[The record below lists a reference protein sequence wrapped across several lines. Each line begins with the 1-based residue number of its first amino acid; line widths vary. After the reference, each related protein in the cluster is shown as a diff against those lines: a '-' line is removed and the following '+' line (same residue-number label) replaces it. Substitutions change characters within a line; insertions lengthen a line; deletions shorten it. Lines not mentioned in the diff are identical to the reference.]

1 MVSRIR
7 PTDRGGDAMPSR
19 MATWAVGLGIAAI
32 GLGAQPPGVA
42 ATPVQEPET
51 AVERASYPAR
61 ERSTPATA
69 WSTAQTRATLR
80 RYCVACH
87 NARLRTAGLALVGLD
102 PGRAGDHPDVWEKV
116 VAKLRTGA
124 MPPAGRPR
132 PERSTYAAVAAS
144 LEAALDRAAAADPEP
159 GRKAAHRLNRR
170 EYVNVVRDLL
180 GLEIDGAALLP
191 PDDVDH
197 GFDNIADALA
207 VSPAL
212 LDRYIFAARRIARLA
227 VGDPTA
233 APTTETYSLPRMRF
247 QDQRMSEDLPFG
259 SRGGIA
265 VRHDFPVDAEYEIR
279 VRLRRQLYD
288 YVRGLQNRQRLE
300 VRLDGARVAEFLV
313 GGAPG
318 TPPPRTFA
326 GAVAGDPAWEEYAL
340 HADEHLALRV
350 PVRAGSRAVG
360 VSFVQGRTERDGV
373 LQPRATG
380 KVLAIAERWSSPS
393 EAPEAAVEH
402 VSVSGPFLATGAGET
417 SARRRLFVCYPT
429 AVSEET
435 PCARDVLARVAR
447 RAYRRPLAA
456 DDVETLLAF
465 YEAGRAAEGF
475 DGGIRRGLE
484 SILVDPEF
492 LFRFEREPAAAA
504 APAVPVGSAAPAGS
518 IHGVS
523 DLELAS
529 RLSFFLWSSIPD
541 DELLDL
547 AAAGRL
553 RDGGV
558 LEAQVRRMLADA
570 RAEALVDGFATQ
582 WLALRTLPGVVP
594 TPELFP
600 EFDDNLR
607 QAFARETE
615 LFVGSQIREDRG
627 LLDLLRADYTFVN
640 ERLARHYGIPNV
652 YGSRFRRVTFDDDS
666 RGGLL
671 GHGSVLTVTSYPTRT
686 SPVLR
691 GHWLLEHM
699 LGAPPPP
706 PPPDVPALPERGA
719 GGRPA
724 SVRERLERH
733 RENAVCASC
742 HAPMDP
748 LGFALDHFDAIG
760 RWRTTG
766 EAGEPID
773 ASGVFPDGTAFHG
786 LSGLREVLL
795 DRRAQ
800 FVRTVVEKLTTYAL
814 GRGLEYYDM
823 PAVRRIVR
831 EAAADDYRWSS
842 LVLGIVRSLPFQMRR
857 SES

>member
-1 MVSRIR
+1 
-7 PTDRGGDAMPSR
+7 MPR
-19 MATWAVGLGIAAI
+19 TVAAWAVGLVVAVSGPGAAPA
-32 GLGAQPPGVA
+32 GAA
-42 ATPVQEPET
+42 A
-51 AVERASYPAR
+51 ERAGHGPGAGRTPLAAEAPVGQAAPLAGWSA
-61 ERSTPATA
+61 ER
-69 WSTAQTRATLR
+69 TRATLR

-87 NARLRTAGLALVGLD
+87 NDRLRTAGLALDALD
-102 PGRAGDHPDVWEKV
+102 AERVAEHPAAWEKV
-116 VAKLRTGA
+116 AAKLRAGA

-132 PERSTYAAVAAS
+132 PAPAVYAAMAAS
-144 LEAALDRAAAADPEP
+144 LETALDRAAAADPNP

-170 EYVNVVRDLL
+170 EYVNAVRDLL
-180 GLEIDGAALLP
+180 GLEVDGSALLP

-212 LDRYIFAARRIARLA
+212 LDRYLFAARRIARLA

-233 APTTETYSLPRMRF
+233 APATETYSLPRMRF

-265 VRHDFPVDAEYEIR
+265 VRHDFPVDGEYEIR

-288 YVRGLQNRQRLE
+288 YVRGLQNRQQLE
-300 VRLDGARVAEFLV
+300 VRLDGARVASFLV

-350 PVRAGSRAVG
+350 PVRAGTRAVG

-417 SARRRLFVCYPT
+417 STRRRLFVCYPT
-429 AVSEET
+429 AASEEV

-447 RAYRRPLAA
+447 RAYRRPLASG
-456 DDVETLLAF
+456 DVETLLSF
-465 YEAGRAAEGF
+465 YEAGRAAGGF
-475 DGGIRRGLE
+475 DAGIRRGLE

-492 LFRFEREPAAAA
+492 LFRFEREPAAPPGRAGPGGAEAA
-504 APAVPVGSAAPAGS
+504 GA
-518 IHGVS
+518 IHPIG

-541 DELLDL
+541 DELLDV

-553 RDGGV
+553 RDSEV
-558 LEAQVRRMLADA
+558 LEAQVRRMLADR

-615 LFVGSQIREDRG
+615 LFVGSQIREDRS

-652 YGSRFRRVTFDDDS
+652 YGSRFRRVRFEDGA

-671 GHGSVLTVTSYPTRT
+671 GHGSILTVTSYPTRT

-706 PPPDVPALPERGA
+706 PPPDVPALPDRGEA
-719 GGRPA
+719 GRPA

-760 RWRTTG
+760 RWRAAG

-773 ASGVFPDGTAFHG
+773 ASGVFPDGTAFRG

-814 GRGLEYYDM
+814 GRGLEHYDM

-831 EAAADDYRWSS
+831 EAEADDYRWSS
-842 LVLGIVRSLPFQMRR
+842 LVLGIVRSLPFRMRR

>member
-1 MVSRIR
+1 
-7 PTDRGGDAMPSR
+7 MPSTV
-19 MATWAVGLGIAAI
+19 AAWAVGLGVAAM
-32 GLGAQPPGVA
+32 GVA
-42 ATPVQEPET
+42 GAPPCAAAEPAGHGP
-51 AVERASYPAR
+51 AVAAPQVKQAAR
-61 ERSTPATA
+61 VDE
-69 WSTAQTRATLR
+69 WSAAQTRATLQ
-80 RYCVACH
+80 RYCLTCH
-87 NARLRTAGLALVGLD
+87 NARLQTAGLDLDAMDAERVG
-102 PGRAGDHPDVWEKV
+102 AHPAAWEKV
-116 VAKLRTGA
+116 VAKLRSGA
-124 MPPAGRPR
+124 MPPAGRSR
-132 PERSTYAAVAAS
+132 PDRFAYAEMAAS
-144 LEAALDRAAAADPEP
+144 LEESLDRVAAADPNP

-170 EYVNVVRDLL
+170 EYGNAVRDLL
-180 GLEIDGAALLP
+180 DLVVDGAALLP

-197 GFDNIADALA
+197 GFDNMADALS

-227 VGDPTA
+227 VGDPA
-233 APTTETYSLPRMRF
+233 IGPSTETYGLPSMRF

-265 VRHDFPVDAEYEIR
+265 VRHDFPVDGEYEIR

-300 VRLDGARVAEFLV
+300 VRLDGARVALFTV

-326 GAVAGDPAWEEYAL
+326 GAVAGDRAWEEYSL
-340 HADEHLALRV
+340 HADEHLALRLAV
-350 PVRAGSRAVG
+350 QAGPRLVG

-402 VSVSGPFLATGAGET
+402 VSVSGPFHATGPGET
-417 SARRRLFVCYPT
+417 PTRSRVFVCYPT
-429 AVSEET
+429 SASEET
-435 PCARDVLARVAR
+435 PCARDVLSRVAR
-447 RAYRRPLAA
+447 RAYRRPLVS
-456 DDVETLLAF
+456 DDLETLLAF
-465 YEAGRAAEGF
+465 YEAGRADGGF
-475 DGGIRRGLE
+475 DAGIRRGLE

-492 LFRFEREPAAAA
+492 LFRFEREAA
-504 APAVPVGSAAPAGS
+504 APDGPRAPAGS
-518 IHGVS
+518 VHAVS

-529 RLSFFLWSSIPD
+529 RLSFFVWSSIPD
-541 DELLDL
+541 DELLGL

-553 RDGGV
+553 RDPGV
-558 LEAQVRRMLADA
+558 LETQVRRMLADA
-570 RAEALVDGFATQ
+570 RAEALVDGFALQ
-582 WLALRTLPGVVP
+582 WLALRTLRGVVP

-607 QAFARETE
+607 EAFARETE
-615 LFVGSQIREDRG
+615 LFLASQIREDRN

-640 ERLARHYGIPNV
+640 ERLARHYGVPNV
-652 YGSRFRRVTFDDDS
+652 YGSRFRRVTFEDGT

-671 GHGSVLTVTSYPTRT
+671 GHGSILTVTSYPTRT

-691 GHWLLEHM
+691 GHWLLEHV

-706 PPPDVPALPERGA
+706 PPPDVPALPDRGEA
-719 GGRPA
+719 GRPA

-748 LGFALDHFDAIG
+748 LGFGLEHFDAIG
-760 RWRTTG
+760 RRRAAG
-766 EAGEPID
+766 EAGGPID
-773 ASGVFPDGTAFHG
+773 ASGVLPDGTAFRG
-786 LSGLREVLL
+786 LAGLRDVLL
-795 DRRAQ
+795 DRREQ
-800 FVRTVVEKLTTYAL
+800 FVRTVAEKLTTYAL
-814 GRGLEYYDM
+814 GRGLEHYDM

-831 EAAADDYRWSS
+831 DAAADDYRWSS